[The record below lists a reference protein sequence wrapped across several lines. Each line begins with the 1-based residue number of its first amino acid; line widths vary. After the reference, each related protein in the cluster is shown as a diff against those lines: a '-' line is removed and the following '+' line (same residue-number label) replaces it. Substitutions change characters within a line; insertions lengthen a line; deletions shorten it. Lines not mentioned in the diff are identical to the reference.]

1 MKPEIFSSNT
11 EGKMQPHFE
20 QGHCHATLEDL
31 VAIQLCV
38 NTSTSNAE
46 IAPFNDTCVRYF
58 RFQQF

>member
-1 MKPEIFSSNT
+1 
-11 EGKMQPHFE
+11 MQPHFE

-58 RFQQF
+58 RLQQF